1 MSTYSTDLPG
11 QSVQMVESGEKYRK
25 KRKKKK
31 ETEVRIERG
40 RLPTLL

>member
-1 MSTYSTDLPG
+1 MSTYSPDLPA